1 MGLQCMQCSNLSIKS
16 VGCNPFYLFN
26 KQGSTIKFTQ
36 AFKTFAMQE
45 WEKNGFVTIFSQEI
59 LTNNKVRR
67 VEKN

>member
-1 MGLQCMQCSNLSIKS
+1 MQGGNYLIIMQGPNLPIKS

-45 WEKNGFVTIFSQEI
+45 WEKTVLLLFFH
-59 LTNNKVRR
+59 K
-67 VEKN
+67 KF